1 MFVSLHLLFTADL
14 YRRRTGQR
22 VTGMGLPTVA
32 MGLLGLLM
40 PPQAAAAL
48 LVLPSLLTNLW
59 QLLAGPA
66 LAQIVRRL
74 WLMMT
79 GIIMGTLAGS
89 SLLISLNPRC
99 SALALGTVLIAYAGY
114 ALCGP
119 ALQVS
124 ARVEKWLS
132 PLMGGLTGV
141 SPGRPGYLLFRRCP
155 GCRRWAFVA
164 DGAGPG
170 PGIVVHPVHSGDG
183 GRPLSARWLA
193 RRFAAAVGAGA
204 GARAAR
210 HVAGTADPLA
220 SQPAAL
226 SSGLSVVPAGAGAG
240 ACPPG
245 GAGGIILAAGNVFHI
260 VFTGVLVDL

>member
-1 MFVSLHLLFTADL
+1 MFDLHTISFLLIFIAAGL
-14 YRRRTGQR
+14 VKG

-79 GIIMGTLAGS
+79 GIIIGTLAGS
-89 SLLISLNPRC
+89 SLLIGLNPRW
-99 SALALGTVLIAYAGY
+99 SALALGAALIVYAGY
-114 ALCGP
+114 ALCSP
-119 ALQVS
+119 VFQVS
-124 ARVEKWLS
+124 GRVEKWLS
-132 PLMGGLTGV
+132 PLMGGLTG
-141 SPGRPGYLLFRRCP
+141 
-155 GCRRWAFVA
+155 GCMA
-164 DGAGPG
+164 
-170 PGIVVHPVHSGDG
+170 I
-183 GRPLSARWLA
+183 
-193 RRFAAAVGAGA
+193 VGAGA
-204 GARAAR
+204 VAGAAR

-226 SSGLSVVPAGAGAG
+226 SSGLSVVPAGAGDRADRPGMAG
-240 ACPPG
+240 LNP
-245 GAGGIILAAGNVFHI
+245 LAAGNVLHI
-260 VFTGVLVDL
+260 VLTGVLVDL

>member
-1 MFVSLHLLFTADL
+1 MFDLHIFYLLLIFIAAGL
-14 YRRRTGQR
+14 VKG

-59 QLLAGPA
+59 RLLAGPA

-119 ALQVS
+119 ALQGFRPRGEV
-124 ARVEKWLS
+124 AVAAH
-132 PLMGGLTGV
+132 
-141 SPGRPGYLLFRRCP
+141 GRSDRRYHRGDRGICYS
-155 GCRRWAFVA
+155 GRSLAARRWAFVETNWCRLWGCRLPSPPWRWRPA
-164 DGAGPG
+164 SPCTMAGMLIRCCCRGWRCCPRYSACG
-170 PGIVVHPVHSGDG
+170 WDSG
-183 GRPLSARWLA
+183 SARVSA
-193 RRFAAAVGAGA
+193 RDAFV
-204 GARAAR
+204 RAFCCSCWR
-210 HVAGTADPLA
+210 WEW
-220 SQPAAL
+220 S
-226 SSGLSVVPAGAGAG
+226 
-240 ACPPG
+240 
-245 GAGGIILAAGNVFHI
+245 
-260 VFTGVLVDL
+260 

>member
-1 MFVSLHLLFTADL
+1 MFDLHIFYLLLIFIAAGL
-14 YRRRTGQR
+14 VKG

-141 SPGRPGYLLFRRCP
+141 ITGATGVFVIPAVPWLQTLGFRRDELVQALGLSFTLSTMAGMLIRCCCRGWRCCP
-155 GCRRWAFVA
+155 RYSACGWDSGSARVSARDAFVRA
-164 DGAGPG
+164 FCC
-170 PGIVVHPVHSGDG
+170 SCW
-183 GRPLSARWLA
+183 RWEW
-193 RRFAAAVGAGA
+193 
-204 GARAAR
+204 
-210 HVAGTADPLA
+210 
-220 SQPAAL
+220 S
-226 SSGLSVVPAGAGAG
+226 
-240 ACPPG
+240 
-245 GAGGIILAAGNVFHI
+245 
-260 VFTGVLVDL
+260 